1 MSIFSNLQFI
11 ETIDVDSMIILSSLI
26 KISHLLFKT

>member
-26 KISHLLFKT
+26 KISYLLFKT